1 MVEAG
6 DANHN
11 NSSAVD
17 VAKNVEEAYECD
29 YERDCTPL
37 YSALENALEEKQ
49 FEPIIKF
56 LDTGYWTGA
65 FFSDPISPADQAKTW
80 VTRFDPEDPNKVK
93 WSQLPLHLA
102 IVCNAPP
109 SVIGRLVRLYP
120 QALRCTD
127 DQHMLPLHL
136 ALRHGSNDEVIAF
149 LLMKFPDAVNAK
161 GKNGRTAVDC
171 ALRAKDKLRGK
182 ILELF
187 VEKTRGRKSHGI
199 LKEQRALRAELAAK
213 DAKLEELNTDL
224 EGMSK
229 AFEEMKTLKTGTE
242 QDLLLKIQQLEQTR
256 AEIEA
261 VYEDKLE
268 RMESEKVVESV
279 MMQKKLEALQASHDE
294 IQTSERLMR
303 MEESELRTELEKMHT
318 TVSRSVSPED
328 LNQLKREVEELRAF
342 RLERSR
348 STTKTNI
355 DTLKSDLEKTM
366 EETKKADEEI
376 KEELKAELRALKK
389 TVEKL
394 ASPKVAKTGG
404 ELNSLRNEVDTLR
417 AELKERAES
426 NKTKAELMSLKEAM
440 AMELKNSEGKT
451 KEELAAL
458 RKAIEITSDSEV
470 KNKTSSELVSLKQ
483 ELESL
488 KKEMKNKELINR
500 TKRDLDEFKDTLATA
515 IEEAPDSKTKVALS
529 LMQKSADKLDDD
541 LQQCSSGSEVI
552 AVKQSIDEMKRDVK
566 KRSTTFKILC
576 EAAILKNSVDASL
589 NNAEGK
595 TFDDLA
601 SMKKAVKALNE
612 KELATKS
619 VDDLNEIKI
628 SLVDIKSDL
637 KDLEA
642 ATQAQ
647 LDLHA
652 IKKTLQVESKSIPAK
667 SDKETSMM
675 KIAIDAVNM
684 DAAEAKDL
692 KKSLASEI
700 KENNTKIGNDLAA
713 AKVTLDGLDVKT
725 LDRKDKAGWDRVRSE
740 IAAAKKLVEDKMS
753 SKDSVKAEL
762 ELIKKTAEDKKKGE
776 SEYESLREVRL
787 CFELLLGR
795 GCLLVRA
802 SCVSGHHLNSL
813 SHIPLSLIIPFDTTG
828 NAADEGAYGKEHSG

>member
-1 MVEAG
+1 MAWNLFGDVCDDGADGNILPPKSKSVRVEAG
-6 DANHN
+6 NANDNRAPDVDAT
-11 NSSAVD
+11 
-17 VAKNVEEAYECD
+17 KNVEEAYECD

-37 YSALENALEEKQ
+37 YRALENALEEEE

-65 FFSDPISPADQAKTW
+65 FFSDSISPADQAKTW

-109 SVIGRLVRLYP
+109 SIIGRLVRLYP

-136 ALRHGSNDEVIAF
+136 ALRHGSNDEIIAF

-182 ILELF
+182 ILEIF
-187 VEKTRGRKSHGI
+187 VEKTRGRKGHGI

-213 DAKLEELNTDL
+213 DAKLEELKTDL

-229 AFEEMKTLKTGTE
+229 AFEEIKTLKAGTE

-279 MMQKKLEALQASHDE
+279 MMQKKLEALQASHNE
-294 IQTSERLMR
+294 IQTSEKLMR
-303 MEESELRTELEKMHT
+303 MEETELRAELEKMHAK
-318 TVSRSVSPED
+318 VSRSVSPED
-328 LNQLKREVEELRAF
+328 LEALKKEVEELRAF

-355 DTLKSDLEKTM
+355 ESLKSDLEKTM

-394 ASPKVAKTGG
+394 ASPKVAKTSG

-426 NKTKAELMSLKEAM
+426 NKTKAELMELKEAM
-440 AMELKNSEGKT
+440 ESELKNSEGKT

-458 RKAIEITSDSEV
+458 RKAIEITADSEV
-470 KNKTSSELVSLKQ
+470 KNKTSSELSAMKQ

-500 TKRDLDEFKDTLATA
+500 TKRDLDEFKDTLATE
-515 IEEAPDSKTKVALS
+515 IEEAADSKTKVALS

-541 LQQCSSGSEVI
+541 LQQCNSGSQVI
-552 AVKQSIDEMKRDVK
+552 AVKKSIDEMKRDVK
-566 KRSTTFKILC
+566 KRSLTFKILC
-576 EAAILKNSVDASL
+576 EAAILKNSVEASL

-619 VDDLNEIKI
+619 VDALNEIKF
-628 SLVDIKSDL
+628 SLIDIKSDL

-652 IKKTLQVESKSIPAK
+652 IKKTLQVESKSIHAK
-667 SDKETSMM
+667 SDKETAMM

-684 DAAEAKDL
+684 DATEAKDL

-700 KENNTKIGNDLAA
+700 KDNNTKIGNDLAA
-713 AKVTLDGLDVKT
+713 AKATLDGLDVKT

-762 ELIKKTAEDKKKGE
+762 EIIKKTAEDKKKSE

-787 CFELLLGR
+787 CF
-795 GCLLVRA
+795 
-802 SCVSGHHLNSL
+802 
-813 SHIPLSLIIPFDTTG
+813 
-828 NAADEGAYGKEHSG
+828 